1 MAMRIKKNK
10 SKMAVLM
17 RNASPAVTVL
27 SSIPCLL
34 LVTGEDVEAA
44 PIQARLHLRTQSE
57 DGQQLGCHLAALE

>member
-1 MAMRIKKNK
+1 
-10 SKMAVLM
+10 MAVLM

-57 DGQQLGCHLAALE
+57 DGQQLGCHLAA

>member
-1 MAMRIKKNK
+1 
-10 SKMAVLM
+10 M

-44 PIQARLHLRTQSE
+44 VARVREEVGTFGNLEIVGLLINLISE
-57 DGQQLGCHLAALE
+57 TT